1 MFAQPCTVLMLNNNT
16 CIIVIDMTEKQ
27 DSVGIKGGIATD
39 DNKKAKATAAIP
51 MAVTLVAAALLLS
64 GVFLISSYQ
73 PAIAQENMIGGGGG
87 GSGDGDITT
96 TDNATSTTITD
107 GAAQGGN
114 ATNATTT
121 AGVAGGNQSTSE
133 VRLHIEEARTALQNN
148 DTQGALMHLDLA
160 FNALGASGNAS
171 DGGAQGNTTT
181 NTNAIAGSNAITT
194 GSEDAGIPPVG
205 GTSAADDSDETE
217 DDDASAGGND
227 NVDESNGNT
236 DANTRE
242 TDTGEEEQDSECGG
256 VTVGG
261 TSAADDY
268 GCPPD
273 PDA

>member
-1 MFAQPCTVLMLNNNT
+1 MLNNNT

-27 DSVGIKGGIATD
+27 DSGGIKGGIATD

-64 GVFLISSYQ
+64 GVSLISSYQ
-73 PAIAQENMIGGGGG
+73 PAIAQGNMIGGGGG

-114 ATNATTT
+114 ATNATS
-121 AGVAGGNQSTSE
+121 AGGNQSTSE
-133 VRLHIEEARTALQNN
+133 VRMNIEQARMALQNN
-148 DTQGALMHLDLA
+148 DTQGAMMYLDMALS
-160 FNALGASGNAS
+160 ALGV
-171 DGGAQGNTTT
+171 DGAAGTQGNMTT
-181 NTNAIAGSNAITT
+181 NTTIAGSNAITT
-194 GSEDAGIPPVG
+194 GSQNGIPPVG
-205 GTSAADDSDETE
+205 GTSAADEDNEIAEEDDNDVAADGNNNN
-217 DDDASAGGND
+217 DDDADDRSSSTN
-227 NVDESNGNT
+227 
-236 DANTRE
+236 ANRPE
-242 TDTGEEEQDSECGG
+242 TDTEEEEEENSECGG

-273 PDA
+273 PDY